1 MAVDT
6 HRHPRNQLVVNRRQR
21 PEAAGFTLVELL
33 VVIAIIATLIGLLLP
48 AVQSARES
56 ARRTNCLTNMRQLG
70 LGVHSYMDA
79 RKKLPP
85 GWTAMVG
92 SKGPPSAHNLITY
105 LLPYIEESTIYDQ
118 MDFAY
123 NWNHLKNKAAT
134 ASEIK
139 IVHCPSAPKN
149 ADYVSDFAVCNAI
162 TTGVYNALRSSKMIT
177 ERSDLEGMLRKGP
190 RKLSDV
196 SDGLTKTFLLFE
208 DGGRPKRYLDG
219 GKEVAGNVSGAR
231 WADVESW
238 YNVHFQT
245 AGRMQNVDNNNEIF
259 SFHPQG
265 CNYLMGDA
273 SARFFDDSLDP
284 EVFVSL
290 FTGAAGDTVNA
301 MP

>member
-1 MAVDT
+1 MTAG
-6 HRHPRNQLVVNRRQR
+6 HGKRS
-21 PEAAGFTLVELL
+21 AGFTLVELL

-70 LGVHSYMDA
+70 LGIHSYMDA

-85 GWTAMVG
+85 GWTRAAG
-92 SKGPPSAHNLITY
+92 SKRPPSDHNLISF

-118 MDFAY
+118 MDFSY
-123 NWNHLKNKAAT
+123 NWSQLKNRSAT

-139 IVHCPSAPKN
+139 LVRCPSAPKN
-149 ADYVSDFAVCNAI
+149 ADFVSDFAVCNNI
-162 TTGVYNALRSSKMIT
+162 TPGVYNALRSAKRIT
-177 ERSDLEGMLRKGP
+177 ERTDREGMLRKGP
-190 RKLSDV
+190 RKMSDIT
-196 SDGLTKTFLLFE
+196 DGLSKTFMLFE

-219 GKEVAGNVSGAR
+219 GKEVKGTVSGAR
-231 WADVESW
+231 WADHESW
-238 YNVHFQT
+238 YNIHYQT
-245 AGRMQNVDNNNEIF
+245 AGRMQNIDNNNEIY
-259 SFHPQG
+259 SFHQQG

-290 FTGAAGDTVNA
+290 FTGSAGDTINS

>member
-1 MAVDT
+1 MTAGHGV
-6 HRHPRNQLVVNRRQR
+6 RRT
-21 PEAAGFTLVELL
+21 GFTLVELL

-70 LGVHSYMDA
+70 LGIHSYMDA

-85 GWTAMVG
+85 GWTTAAG
-92 SKGPPSAHNLITY
+92 SKRPPSAHNLITY
-105 LLPYIEESTIYDQ
+105 ILPYIEESTIFDQ
-118 MDFAY
+118 MDFGY
-123 NWNHLKNKAAT
+123 DWGHLKNKSAT

-139 IVHCPSAPKN
+139 LVRCPSAPKN
-149 ADYVSDFAVCNAI
+149 ADFVSDFAVCNNI
-162 TTGVYNALRSSKMIT
+162 NTSVYNSLKSAKRIT

-190 RKLSDV
+190 RKMSDIT
-196 SDGLTKTFLLFE
+196 DGLSKTFMLFE
-208 DGGRPKRYLDG
+208 DGGRPKHYLDG
-219 GKEVAGNVSGAR
+219 GKEGQATKKISGAR

-238 YNVHFQT
+238 YNVHYQT
-245 AGRMQNVDNNNEIF
+245 AGRMQNVDNNNEIY

-290 FTGAAGDTVNA
+290 FTGSAGDTINS

>member
-1 MAVDT
+1 MTAGHGV
-6 HRHPRNQLVVNRRQR
+6 RRT
-21 PEAAGFTLVELL
+21 GFTLVELL

-70 LGVHSYMDA
+70 LGIHSYMDA

-85 GWTAMVG
+85 GWTVAAG
-92 SKGPPSAHNLITY
+92 SKRPPSSHNLVTF
-105 LLPYIEESTIYDQ
+105 LLPYIEESSIFDLIYFGYD
-118 MDFAY
+118 
-123 NWNHLKNKAAT
+123 WSHLKNKSPT
-134 ASEIK
+134 ASDIK
-139 IVHCPSAPKN
+139 LVRCPSAPKN
-149 ADYVSDFAVCNAI
+149 ADYVSDFAVCNTI
-162 TTGVYNALRSSKMIT
+162 TAGVYNAMVKATMIT
-177 ERSDLEGMLRKGP
+177 VRTDLEGMLRKGP
-190 RKLSDV
+190 RKLSDIT
-196 SDGLTKTFLLFE
+196 DGLSKTFMLFE

-219 GKEVAGNVSGAR
+219 GREVSGVASGAR

-238 YNVHFQT
+238 FNIHFQS

-265 CNYLMGDA
+265 CNYLLGDA
-273 SARFFDDSLDP
+273 SARFFNDSLDP

-290 FTGAAGDTVNA
+290 FTGSAGDTINN

>member
-1 MAVDT
+1 MLQTVRAWTMTVGPGK
-6 HRHPRNQLVVNRRQR
+6 RS
-21 PEAAGFTLVELL
+21 AGFTLVELL

-70 LGVHSYMDA
+70 LGIHSYMDA

-85 GWTAMVG
+85 GWTTAAG
-92 SKGPPSAHNLITY
+92 SKRPPSAHNLIAY
-105 LLPYIEESTIYDQ
+105 ILPFIEESTIFDQ
-118 MDFAY
+118 MDFSY
-123 NWNHLKNKAAT
+123 DWSHLKNKAAT

-139 IVHCPSAPKN
+139 IVRCPSAPKN
-149 ADYVSDFAVCNAI
+149 ADYVADFAVCNNI
-162 TTGVYNALRSSKMIT
+162 TTTVHNALVSAKRIT
-177 ERSDLEGMLRKGP
+177 SRADLEGMLRKGP
-190 RKLSDV
+190 RKLSDIT
-196 SDGLTKTFLLFE
+196 DGLTKTFMLFE
-208 DGGRPKRYLDG
+208 DGGRPKVYGEG
-219 GKEVAGNVSGAR
+219 GKERTGVATGAR

-238 YNVHFQT
+238 YVVHDQT
-245 AGRMQNVDNNNEIF
+245 AGRMQNNHNNNEIY

-290 FTGAAGDTVNA
+290 FTGAAGDTVNSL
-301 MP
+301 P

>member
-1 MAVDT
+1 MTAGPGK
-6 HRHPRNQLVVNRRQR
+6 RS
-21 PEAAGFTLVELL
+21 AGFTLVELL

-70 LGVHSYMDA
+70 LGIHSYMDA

-85 GWTAMVG
+85 GWTVAAG
-92 SKGPPSAHNLITY
+92 SKQPPSNHNLISF
-105 LLPYIEESTIYDQ
+105 LLPYIEESTIFDQ

-123 NWNHLKNKAAT
+123 NWNHLKNKSPT

-139 IVHCPSAPKN
+139 LVRCPSAPKN
-149 ADYVSDFAVCNAI
+149 ADYVSDFAVCASI
-162 TTGVYNALRSSKMIT
+162 RTEVHKTLVSAKMIT
-177 ERSDLEGMLRKGP
+177 SRADLEGMLRKGP
-190 RKLSDV
+190 RKLSDLT
-196 SDGLTKTFLLFE
+196 DGLTKTFMLFE
-208 DGGRPKRYLDG
+208 DGGRPKVYGEG
-219 GKEVAGNVSGAR
+219 GKEKPGVATGAR

-238 YNVHFQT
+238 YVVHDQT
-245 AGRMQNVDNNNEIF
+245 AGRMQNNHNNNEIY

-290 FTGAAGDTVNA
+290 FTGAAGDTVNSL
-301 MP
+301 P